1 MSKIIIYNNNHQQFE
16 MFLFLIFSLM
26 YFNKQTL
33 NMIKSDLIKRK
44 FNQYTNWNLLM
55 ILVNY
60 ILNNCFN
67 IHNILISKFIAHNS
81 LQVML
86 LFHGFLLY
94 DKRILF
100 LTIDTTPFLLKYTF
114 NDTFSN
120 QSLIKFEYFLCNIII
135 HIIPLYYQTNILIN
149 YNSYDN
155 TTHIYMYTILLK
167 FMWILNVFG
176 NFDITSIYV
185 SSFNLCNVKFIN
197 AIILSDYIID
207 RVLTKISY

>member
-1 MSKIIIYNNNHQQFE
+1 MSEIIIYNNNQQQFE
-16 MFLFLIFSLM
+16 MFLFLIFTIM
-26 YFNKQTL
+26 YFNKHCL
-33 NMIKSDLIKRK
+33 IMIKSDLIRRK

-60 ILNNCFN
+60 VLNNCFN

-81 LQVML
+81 LQVVL

-120 QSLIKFEYFLCNIII
+120 QTLIKLEYFLCNIII
-135 HIIPLYYQTNILIN
+135 HIIPLYFQSNTLIN
-149 YNSYDN
+149 YNSCDN
-155 TTHIYMYTILLK
+155 TTHIYIYTMLLK

-185 SSFNLCNVKFIN
+185 PSFNLSNVKFIN
-197 AIILSDYIID
+197 TIILSDYILD
-207 RVLTKISY
+207 RVLTNFSY

>member
-1 MSKIIIYNNNHQQFE
+1 MSKIIIYNNNYQQFE
-16 MFLFLIFSLM
+16 MFLFLIFTIM
-26 YFNKQTL
+26 YFNKHCL
-33 NMIKSDLIKRK
+33 IMIKSDLIRRK

-60 ILNNCFN
+60 VLNNCFN

-81 LQVML
+81 LQVVL

-120 QSLIKFEYFLCNIII
+120 QTLIKLEYFLCNIII
-135 HIIPLYYQTNILIN
+135 HIIPVYYQSNTLIN
-149 YNSYDN
+149 YKSCDN
-155 TTHIYMYTILLK
+155 TIYIYMYSILFK
-167 FMWILNVFG
+167 FMWILNIFG
-176 NFDITSIYV
+176 NFNITSIYV
-185 SSFNLCNVKFIN
+185 PSFDLCNVKLVNI
-197 AIILSDYIID
+197 IILSDYIVD